1 MRHLSPAR
9 LISGTLVDKQPP
21 QLMVDVGG
29 VAYELE
35 APMTA
40 FYTLPPIGEKVALY
54 THLAIRED
62 AHLLY
67 GFSDARQRDLFR
79 TLLKVSG
86 VGPRVGLAILSGLT
100 VDELVGCVSV
110 GDLAQLT
117 RVPGI
122 GRKTAERLLI
132 ELRDRLK
139 TAPSEQATSSSAKT
153 PIQDAISALMTLGY
167 KESDASRA
175 VRSIESAEG
184 SAVEALIKEA
194 LRVLAK
200 GSA

>member
-1 MRHLSPAR
+1 
-9 LISGTLVDKQPP
+9 
-21 QLMVDVGG
+21 
-29 VAYELE
+29 
-35 APMTA
+35 
-40 FYTLPPIGEKVALY
+40 
-54 THLAIRED
+54 
-62 AHLLY
+62 
-67 GFSDARQRDLFR
+67 
-79 TLLKVSG
+79 
-86 VGPRVGLAILSGLT
+86 
-100 VDELVGCVSV
+100 
-110 GDLAQLT
+110 
-117 RVPGI
+117 
-122 GRKTAERLLI
+122 LLI

-139 TAPSEQATSSSAKT
+139 TAPSEQATSSGVKT

>member
-1 MRHLSPAR
+1 MIG
-9 LISGTLVDKQPP
+9 LISGTLVDKKPP

-54 THLAIRED
+54 TH
-62 AHLLY
+62 
-67 GFSDARQRDLFR
+67 
-79 TLLKVSG
+79 
-86 VGPRVGLAILSGLT
+86 LAILSGLT

>member
-1 MRHLSPAR
+1 MIGH
-9 LISGTLVDKQPP
+9 ISGILVHKQPP
-21 QLMVDVGG
+21 QLMVDVAG

-40 FYTLPPIGEKVALY
+40 FYNLPAIGEKVALF
-54 THLAIRED
+54 THLAIRDD

-67 GFSDARQRDLFR
+67 GFSDVQQRDLFR
-79 TLLKVSG
+79 VLLKVSG

-100 VDELVGCVSV
+100 SDELVTCVSV

-139 TAPSEQATSSSAKT
+139 TAVSQDTVISNTKSPV
-153 PIQDAISALMTLGY
+153 QDAVSALLTLGY
-167 KESDASRA
+167 KESEASKA
-175 VRSIESAEG
+175 VRSVEGAEKC
-184 SAVEALIKEA
+184 SVEALIKEA
-194 LRVLAK
+194 LRGLSQGA
-200 GSA
+200 S